1 MDDFVHV
8 AAADLQGNEEQGGN
22 CERERFL
29 DLEELQFLSTEGID
43 KHGRRILRIVGKFFP
58 ATIINM
64 LRLKDYLMYK
74 ILAEVPQEPIC
85 IVYFH
90 THANRAE
97 NCPGILNLRWI
108 YETIP
113 QDLRQRLEA
122 IYFVH
127 PGALSRLTL
136 GTLGRF
142 LSDRLYDKVKYVNRL
157 EFLWDDVRKG
167 QVDIPEF
174 VFKHDKVL
182 EERPLMDYW
191 IEPDPFN
198 TLSSSSVEHG
208 RHSRWGTMM

>member
-8 AAADLQGNEEQGGN
+8 AAADLQGIEEEGGN

-43 KHGRRILRIVGKFFP
+43 KHGRRVLRIVGKFFP

-85 IVYFH
+85 IVIFD
-90 THANRAE
+90 RGWKQSISSIQGF
-97 NCPGILNLRWI
+97 CR
-108 YETIP
+108 
-113 QDLRQRLEA
+113 
-122 IYFVH
+122 V
-127 PGALSRLTL
+127 TL

-167 QVDIPEF
+167 QVEIPEF

-208 RHSRWGTMM
+208 RHSRWAQ